1 VNGEQAWMSPGDFI
15 ITPAMTWHE
24 HGGGDEPVIWLD
36 GLDVP
41 LVGFLK
47 GEFREEPGV
56 DGLPPVES
64 EGSPAFAWP
73 YERSREALMR
83 LARSQ
88 EIDPWRGHVLRYLT
102 PEGRRPMATLGSGL
116 TLLPRGFGTRPYR
129 AINSLVATLVEGRA
143 RAIIGGEPFEIG
155 PRDLIAVPGWTPYVL
170 EAVEESVLFAF
181 SDLATYEALG
191 LWREE
196 RMA

>member
-1 VNGEQAWMSPGDFI
+1 
-15 ITPAMTWHE
+15 
-24 HGGGDEPVIWLD
+24 
-36 GLDVP
+36 